1 MKKKKADK
9 KSTKENKNSQKG
21 IHFVKE
27 FAVLRQ
33 QIALNITVPN
43 MKQP

>member
-1 MKKKKADK
+1 MEKKKKK
-9 KSTKENKNSQKG
+9 KKKKQTLKQN
-21 IHFVKE
+21 VT
-27 FAVLRQ
+27 VLRQ